1 MHVIVIIHN
10 AKCLIIENM
19 YILVTNVFIQITFIT
34 IQGQFLEKIPKQ
46 QMKLI
51 SKGDTKIG
59 ACNSMIIVK
68 SGDQFIHELKNGE
81 GMLYEVA
88 EDLINPLRLID
99 TLSSE
104 QVKKHK

>member
-1 MHVIVIIHN
+1 
-10 AKCLIIENM
+10 
-19 YILVTNVFIQITFIT
+19 
-34 IQGQFLEKIPKQ
+34 
-46 QMKLI
+46 
-51 SKGDTKIG
+51 
-59 ACNSMIIVK
+59 MIIVK

-99 TLSSE
+99 TLSAE